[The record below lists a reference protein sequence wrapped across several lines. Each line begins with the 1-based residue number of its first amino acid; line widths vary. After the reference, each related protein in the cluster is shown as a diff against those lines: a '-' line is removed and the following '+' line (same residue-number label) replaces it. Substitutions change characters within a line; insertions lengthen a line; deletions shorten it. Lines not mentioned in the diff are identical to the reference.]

1 MRPLERRRI
10 MLERSP
16 DREALLRRTMA
27 WVILGICALLLI
39 GTVGE
44 ALARASVEQ
53 QVAATHQRI
62 RSLQSDIQTTQRA
75 IGVASSD
82 DEIERQ
88 ARQWGYIRPGEQPF
102 IVVTP
107 APR

>member
-16 DREALLRRTMA
+16 DRDALLRRAMA
-27 WVILGICALLLI
+27 WVILGICALLLV

-44 ALARASVEQ
+44 TLARASVAE
-53 QVAATHQRI
+53 QVAAARQRVQ
-62 RSLQSDIQTTQRA
+62 SLQGDIQTTQRA
-75 IGVASSD
+75 IDVASSD
-82 DEIERQ
+82 AEIERQ
-88 ARQWGYIRPGEQPF
+88 ARQWGYIRPGDQPF

-107 APR
+107 SSR